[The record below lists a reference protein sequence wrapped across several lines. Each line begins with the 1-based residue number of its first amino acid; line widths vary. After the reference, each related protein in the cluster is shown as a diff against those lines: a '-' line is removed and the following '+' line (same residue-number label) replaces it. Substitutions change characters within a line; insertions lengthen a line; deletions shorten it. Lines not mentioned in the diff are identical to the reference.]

1 METEKVLSL
10 VSMIIAGL
18 ITVLFVVDAAVGV
31 PFGHASR
38 LFDILIA
45 LGGGLVL
52 WQAIDTYREL
62 G

>member
-1 METEKVLSL
+1 METEKVLTL

-18 ITVLFVVDAAVGV
+18 ITVIFILDAALGI

-45 LGGGLVL
+45 IGGAFVL
-52 WQAIDTYREL
+52 CQAIDTYREFA
-62 G
+62 

>member
-18 ITVLFVVDAAVGV
+18 ITLIFVVDAAVGF
-31 PFGHASR
+31 PFGHISR

-45 LGGGLVL
+45 VGGAFVL
-52 WQAIDTYREL
+52 WQAIETYREL
-62 G
+62 

>member
-1 METEKVLSL
+1 METEKVLSY

-18 ITVLFVVDAAVGV
+18 ITVLFVVDAAVGI

-45 LGGGLVL
+45 LGGGFVF
-52 WQAIDTYREL
+52 WQALDTIREL